1 MRDQMTTLLR
11 PKLVTKEYWTLSQ
24 IKGPLIFVERI
35 ADVAYNEI
43 VEIIDPEGV
52 VRLGQVLEVDQKRCM
67 VRVFVGTSGLD
78 LKGRECGLRVT

>member
-1 MRDQMTTLLR
+1 MFDRMPALTR

-35 ADVAYNEI
+35 ADVAYNEM

-67 VRVFVGTSGLD
+67 VRVFIGTSGLD
-78 LKGRECGLRVT
+78 LERTRVP